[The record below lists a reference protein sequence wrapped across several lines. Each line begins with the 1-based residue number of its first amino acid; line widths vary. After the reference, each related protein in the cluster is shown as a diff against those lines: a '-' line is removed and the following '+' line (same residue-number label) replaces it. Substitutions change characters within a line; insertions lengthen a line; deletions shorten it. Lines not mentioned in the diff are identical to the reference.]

1 MPGLRD
7 LTEEEPAEVRAGEAG
22 LSHVKLDGDIGRLVN
37 GAGLAMSTMDLIQ
50 LHGGNPANF
59 LDIGGG
65 ANLQQV
71 TEAFRM
77 LAADPHVRAVLVN
90 IFGGIMRCTTVADAP
105 VEACRS
111 VRFTVPLVVRWKE
124 PRPARDAAS
133 SPRAG

>member
-1 MPGLRD
+1 
-7 LTEEEPAEVRAGEAG
+7 
-22 LSHVKLDGDIGRLVN
+22 
-37 GAGLAMSTMDLIQ
+37 MSTMDLIQ

-90 IFGGIMRCTTVADAP
+90 IFGGIMRCTTVAEAL

-111 VRFTVPLVVRWKE
+111 VRFTVPLVVRLE
-124 PRPARDAAS
+124 GTEASEDAAS